1 METSIHTV
9 IDSENSVIDTHK
21 HSSHSDK
28 PNYEVAD
35 IFIKYLSEYLK
46 NHKLSSLQLKA
57 VYDIMKCRTSAL
69 GSHKLKCDKCN
80 YERIE
85 YDSCRNRHCPK
96 CQGTKRLQW
105 IEDRLSELLPV
116 PYYHSVFTMPHT
128 LNILALYNKKVIYD
142 IFLQS
147 CGITLKDF
155 AQDPKYLGAKVGFV
169 GILHTWGQQLWTH
182 IHAHFIIPGG
192 GISLDGKRWVH
203 LPYNKKFLF
212 PVKAMSR
219 RMRMIFSDK
228 LQKTYDNG
236 ELVFPDELSH
246 LESPEQFKR
255 FLNKVAWDKWINY
268 VKKPFSTPEKVVKYI
283 GRYTHRVAISNH
295 RILDITNS
303 KVTFKYKEYKAC
315 TEQSRSNSNVTS
327 KIMTVKSEEFIR
339 RFLLHILP
347 KGFKKIRYFGFM
359 SNGLRN
365 KCIQL
370 AKELLQV
377 ITTNIE
383 ETYNSILD
391 KLFKCPD
398 CDRGILHLTE
408 SFPIFRLK
416 PG

>member
-1 METSIHTV
+1 MDISI
-9 IDSENSVIDTHK
+9 NSVTDTHE
-21 HSSHSDK
+21 HSSHSSRSNDQNEK
-28 PNYEVAD
+28 PKYEIAD
-35 IFIKYLSEYLK
+35 ILRIYLPEYLK
-46 NHKLSSLQLKA
+46 NHKLSPEQLQA
-57 VYDIMKCRTSAL
+57 VSDIMNCRTSIL
-69 GSHKLKCDKCN
+69 GYHKLKCDKCG
-80 YERIE
+80 YESIE

-105 IEDRLSELLPV
+105 VEDRLSELLPV

-128 LNILALYNKKVIYD
+128 LNIIALYNKRIIYD

-192 GISLDGKRWVH
+192 GISIDGKRWVN
-203 LPYNKKFLF
+203 LPYNKNFIF
-212 PVKAMSR
+212 PVKAMSG
-219 RMRMIFSDK
+219 RMRKIFSEK
-228 LQKTYDNG
+228 LQKAYDNG
-236 ELVFPDELSH
+236 ELVFPDDLSH
-246 LESPEQFKR
+246 LKAPANFKR

-268 VKKPFSTPEKVVKYI
+268 VKKPFSSPEKVVKYI

-295 RILDITNS
+295 RIVDITNG
-303 KVTFKYKEYKAC
+303 KVTFWYKEYKDG
-315 TEQSRSNSNVTS
+315 NVTS
-327 KIMTVKSEEFIR
+327 KIMIVKAEEFIR

-359 SNGLRN
+359 SNGLRR

-377 ITTNIE
+377 ITTEVTESISAFH
-383 ETYNSILD
+383 SILE
-391 KLFKCPD
+391 KLFKCPN
-398 CDRGILHLTE
+398 CSIGMLQLTE
-408 SFPIFRLK
+408 SFPVWQLK